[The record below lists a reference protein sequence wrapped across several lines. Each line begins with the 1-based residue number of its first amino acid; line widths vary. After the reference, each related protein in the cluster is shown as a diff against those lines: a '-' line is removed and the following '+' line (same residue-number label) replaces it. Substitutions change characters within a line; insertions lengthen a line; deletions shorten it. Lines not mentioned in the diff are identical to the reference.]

1 MNKSVGSG
9 LDLPAFPPP
18 ATALELVRMPE
29 PTPRMAAVRVLGF
42 YYALDP
48 SMPSVKA
55 SRLSKV
61 ESRLD
66 ACVNRNRAARGVL
79 VNHAALH
86 YKYDAPDGRNVFQ
99 RIPIERDDIRLQT
112 RRD

>member
-1 MNKSVGSG
+1 MTS
-9 LDLPAFPPP
+9 A
-18 ATALELVRMPE
+18 
-29 PTPRMAAVRVLGF
+29 
-42 YYALDP
+42 
-48 SMPSVKA
+48 KA

-66 ACVNRNRAARGVL
+66 TRINRNRAARGVL

-99 RIPIERDDIRLQT
+99 RIAIERDDVRLLAGRNRANPISHAKRFRSQ
-112 RRD
+112 